1 MKHKT
6 EKSFVA
12 QQGNNKLVVEER
24 FLVNS
29 KVGSLLKKLDKAGF
43 STDTGG
49 DGIDLRKL
57 DNNTYR
63 LEMPTFVGG
72 NTFYIDF
79 HEVKTKTK
87 V

>member
-6 EKSFVA
+6 EKSFIA
-12 QQGNNKLVVEER
+12 KEGTKSLVIEER

-43 STDTGG
+43 STISGG

-57 DNNTYR
+57 DNSIYDALIEYGIDILIEAR
-63 LEMPTFVGG
+63 EKSYVMLE
-72 NTFYIDF
+72 
-79 HEVKTKTK
+79 K
-87 V
+87 